1 MPAILIWTLVL
12 PAFAAPFIYFLGRKS
27 QKLAA
32 TALVVSS
39 VLAMGVL
46 ATTVPLVMSQ
56 GRYVEP
62 YSWIPMLG
70 STFSLFVDGVSLV
83 LAIVTLIL
91 VICAALFSIDYMQ
104 DKRSLPQY
112 YALLSLLTVGLVGVF
127 ITSCLLT
134 FYLFWELMLVPTYFI
149 VGAWGYR
156 KPFRAALKF
165 FIFTHAGA
173 VFVLLGI
180 GAIYASTG
188 TLDIFEARGLLTTA
202 APSLLGWILGAVTL
216 GFAVKMAIVPVH
228 VWLPD
233 THSEAPAPMS
243 ALLSGVII
251 EAGAYAI
258 LRISLG
264 TIFPALT
271 SEVVSHEFLKILSL
285 FGVVSAF
292 YGAFAALGE
301 TDIKR
306 VVAYSS
312 VSHMGYV
319 LYGMSLF
326 SFPEG
331 LIGAVLHLV
340 NHAASKALLFF
351 DAGSVMKETGL
362 RNIDRMGGLAT
373 KMPLTAVSSTVGALS
388 ISGTPGFACFVSE
401 FLMFS
406 AGFKASQVDSFYL
419 APTLLMLIATVLS
432 LGYALRFLWKVFL
445 GPSHARPA
453 SRTPSFMA
461 VSMVILLVLVIVLG
475 LWPTPFIE
483 LIGSAGLV

>member
-1 MPAILIWTLVL
+1 MPAALLWTIVL
-12 PAFAAPFIYFLGRKS
+12 PAFATPLIYFLGRRS

-32 TALVVSS
+32 IALIASS

-46 ATTVPLVMSQ
+46 ATTAPVVMSE

-70 STFSLFVDGVSLV
+70 STFSLFVDGVSLS
-83 LAIVTLIL
+83 LAMVTLVL
-91 VICAALFSIDYMQ
+91 VICAAIFSIDYMQ
-104 DKRSLPQY
+104 DKKGLPQY

-156 KPFRAALKF
+156 NPFRAALKF
-165 FIFTHAGA
+165 FIFTHTGA

-188 TLDIFEARGLLTTA
+188 TLDMFEARRLLATASPGLLN
-202 APSLLGWILGAVTL
+202 WILAAVTL

-258 LRISLG
+258 LRVSLG

-271 SEVVSHEFLKILSL
+271 DVVVTHEFLKILAI

-292 YGAFAALGE
+292 YGAFAALGG

-319 LYGMSLF
+319 LYGLSLF

-331 LIGAVLHLV
+331 FIGAVLHLV
-340 NHAASKALLFF
+340 NHAASKGLLFLN
-351 DAGSVMKETGL
+351 AGSVMKETGE
-362 RNIDRMGGLAT
+362 RNIDKMGGLAA
-373 KMPLTAVSSTVGALS
+373 KMPLTAVSSTISALS
-388 ISGTPGFACFVSE
+388 IAGTPGFACFVSE

-406 AGFKASQVDSFYL
+406 AGFKASQVDSFYV
-419 APTLLMLIATVLS
+419 APTVLMLIATVLS

-445 GPSHARPA
+445 GHSHTQRARGA
-453 SRTPSFMA
+453 HRFMMA
-461 VSMVILLVLVIVLG
+461 SMVILTILVVLLG
-475 LWPTPFIE
+475 LWPAPFIE
-483 LIGSAGLV
+483 LISSVGFP

>member
-1 MPAILIWTLVL
+1 MPATLLWTVVL
-12 PAFAAPFIYFLGRKS
+12 PAFAAPFIYLLGRKS

-39 VLAMGVL
+39 VLAMGAL
-46 ATTVPLVMSQ
+46 ATTVPVVMSQ

-70 STFSLFVDGVSLV
+70 STFSLFVDGVSLS
-83 LAIVTLIL
+83 LAMVTLIL
-91 VICAALFSIDYMQ
+91 VVCAALFSVDYMQ
-104 DKRSLPQY
+104 DRKSLPQY

-127 ITSCLLT
+127 ITSCLLA

-188 TLDIFEARGLLTTA
+188 TLDIFEARRLLA
-202 APSLLGWILGAVTL
+202 AASPSLLNWILTAVTL
-216 GFAVKMAIVPVH
+216 GFAVKMAVVPVH

-258 LRISLG
+258 LRVSLG
-264 TIFPALT
+264 TIFPALSST
-271 SEVVSHEFLKILSL
+271 VVSHEFLKILSL

-301 TDIKR
+301 SDIKR

-319 LYGMSLF
+319 LYGLSLF

-331 LIGAVLHLV
+331 FIGAVLHLV
-340 NHAASKALLFF
+340 NHAASKGLLFL
-351 DAGSVMKETGL
+351 DAGSVMKKTGI

-373 KMPLTAVSSTVGALS
+373 KMPVTAASSTIGALS

-406 AGFKASQVDSFYL
+406 AGFKALQVDSFYL
-419 APTLLMLIATVLS
+419 APTVLMLIATVLS

-445 GPSHARPA
+445 GHSHTQRARGA
-453 SRTPSFMA
+453 DQFMV
-461 VSMVILLVLVIVLG
+461 VSMVILTVLVVFLG

-483 LIGSAGLV
+483 LISSASFA